1 MTEGGYLIYTED
13 SLGTLFLKWS
23 KEPVE
28 NALAF
33 FEAGKPIPAFK
44 FTTNQGRFQLMKG
57 CQDKQK
63 FFEGWG
69 AFLKEALC
77 RFNATSL
84 AVYAKQ
90 NAREDVQVVF
100 LERGTSAVQRIE
112 PNGKWSGDITSLFAF
127 AVVPVDNETYNCG
140 TLDQNLFVSKGQKA
154 GAAFPIEGGGGASG
168 RATVAVPS
176 LMLGEKL
183 KQGKGKVRKNGLV
196 MMVTNSHRAFR
207 CRRKT
212 TYSSLM
218 FCM

>member
-1 MTEGGYLIYTED
+1 MTEGGYLVYTED

-23 KEPVE
+23 REPVE

-33 FEAGKPIPAFK
+33 FEAGKPIPPFK

-84 AVYAKQ
+84 KVFEKQ

-100 LERGTSAVQRIE
+100 LERNTSVVTRIE
-112 PNGKWSGDITSLFAF
+112 PGGVWGGDVTNLFAF
-127 AVVPVDNETYNCG
+127 AVVPKDNESYNCG
-140 TLDQNLFVSKGQKA
+140 TLDQNLFVSKGTRTST
-154 GAAFPIEGGGGASG
+154 SG
-168 RATVAVPS
+168 CS
-176 LMLGEKL
+176 
-183 KQGKGKVRKNGLV
+183 
-196 MMVTNSHRAFR
+196 
-207 CRRKT
+207 
-212 TYSSLM
+212 
-218 FCM
+218 